1 MEPDNSQQP
10 DSGWRWGV
18 VVIGDRGRV
27 SVMPLQSGARAS
39 LRVQR
44 QRADIAYFLVVMGAP
59 MSLQQI
65 FWDQV
70 FYSVYRYPWRIKLHG
85 AVPLGFGP
93 LQVPSNG
100 SAHPNGGGFVADTA
114 AVDASVYVGPEAR
127 VLETAEVVEN
137 ARIEGRATVSG
148 GARVGG
154 QAVVKDHALVTG
166 HAQVYGAATIYGS
179 AQIEGGQIYGQAEVG
194 GITWI
199 IGDTQVYENAKVV
212 SNNIERPLRS
222 DARIYGNAQLLG
234 DVEFSVGDISSGVWY
249 GFIHEEFMGDPMWG
263 ADRTTP
269 EEEVT
274 LSISDI
280 AWDTDFADCR
290 YAHIGCPES
299 TGCVWNNTRYSCVEG
314 ATTQNT
320 FERPHRAQLE
330 ACVDGN

>member
-1 MEPDNSQQP
+1 MEPDNSQLP
-10 DSGWRWGV
+10 DSGWRWGCSVGRRTV
-18 VVIGDRGRV
+18 VRV
-27 SVMPLQSGARAS
+27 LPLQSGARAS
-39 LRVQR
+39 LRSNA
-44 QRADIAYFLVVMGAP
+44 ADTTYFSYRGTHVAAADL
-59 MSLQQI
+59 
-65 FWDQV
+65 WDQV
-70 FYSVYRYPWRIKLHG
+70 FYSVYRYPWRIKIHG

-137 ARIEGRATVSG
+137 ARLEGRATVSG

-166 HAQVYGAATIYGS
+166 HAQVYGAATIYGA
-179 AQIEGGQIYGQAEVG
+179 AQVEGGQIYGQAEVG
-194 GITWI
+194 GITWVV
-199 IGDTQVYENAKVV
+199 GETHVYENAKVV
-212 SNNIERPLRS
+212 SNNIERPCDLMPGFTAAPS
-222 DARIYGNAQLLG
+222 SW
-234 DVEFSVGDISSGVWY
+234 VMSSPVGDISSGVWY

-263 ADRTTP
+263 AERTMP

-274 LSISDI
+274 LSTTDI
-280 AWDTDFADCR
+280 EWDTDLADCR
-290 YAHIGCPES
+290 YAHVGCPES

-314 ATTQNT
+314 ATTQDT

-330 ACVDGN
+330 ACVDGM